1 MTDYDAV
8 VIGAGHNGLICAT
21 YLAKAGHRVLV
32 LDGRSEPGGCASTRE
47 FTEGFKVSDC
57 AQWFSQ
63 FDRSITSD
71 LNLHSAGLKL
81 SDTKTTIPLQPDG
94 DHLTLDGDHITGA
107 GVDPVDQRPIVSF
120 VR

>member
-47 FTEGFKVSDC
+47 FAAGFKVSDC
-57 AQWFSQ
+57 AQWF
-63 FDRSITSD
+63 
-71 LNLHSAGLKL
+71 
-81 SDTKTTIPLQPDG
+81 
-94 DHLTLDGDHITGA
+94 
-107 GVDPVDQRPIVSF
+107 
-120 VR
+120 